1 MATLRTL
8 FAPKEGNTEAQ
19 YEDAF
24 AVFPE
29 HLPESTSTETAER
42 FTIAV
47 ADGASS
53 AVFAREWAR
62 KLVGEFAAAG
72 FPASDAEA
80 GKIIGTLGRA
90 WHSEVGGKATTW
102 HAQEKMQHGSSA
114 TLLVVTWDCH
124 KKTWESCSVG
134 DVCIFLVRRNKL
146 RFAFPLTK
154 STKFSDRPTLLTTEI
169 GARQP
174 MPNVTRYTE
183 KYEDGD
189 RFLLMSDAIAQ
200 HFLAEFEAKRKP
212 WNDLPETRE
221 ALTAYLKARR
231 DSGALHNDDVTIVD
245 LVI

>member
-53 AVFAREWAR
+53 AVFA
-62 KLVGEFAAAG
+62 
-72 FPASDAEA
+72 
-80 GKIIGTLGRA
+80 RA